1 MSPIKPFGGQV
12 EFQGS
17 AKGGAFDPYNVAD
30 PNAGLSGKLS
40 SINESFKLMERGQT
54 ANYEQQGRNIR
65 QLADFSETLSN
76 FVNEGAKY
84 YSQFEDEQAALLF
97 AQDQTAQAAAI
108 QEIEPQEE
116 ALQQVN
122 YVHNEQAAQAI
133 KEGAPIEVV
142 ERLKSL
148 GGLRGYYYKRNA
160 AKHFGSTFKEWASS
174 QFLSNTENIEV
185 EGVVKAV
192 NDPTWEPQHKAAI
205 MQRLLGKYMTEN
217 GLTQISQGLLAKY
230 ALPEINK
237 AQAELM
243 SVFRKEHGIAQS
255 AMKRDEL
262 MANFVTDK
270 NLGDLLLGLSVTY
283 DERGNPLGFPGAWK
297 TGMTYIK
304 DMFDAGMINEDD
316 LVAIEQQVDP
326 QTGKTFKERW
336 PVKFQLLREELA
348 AANRQN
354 SADEEAEIAMKAK
367 DAERELM
374 DFFNQNPDQATEVN
388 IRKAQ
393 QDYFTKFQRKSDALS
408 TLESSY
414 SVDALGAQ
422 RLNDQFKNLA
432 EQNMLTPEMVSKAP
446 WTVREKWKDVANKQ
460 EEARSSQGG
469 FKDKLKAIENTVK
482 SDPRVK
488 VSPDGST
495 SGMATLVIGEL
506 QAKFNRKVAEYI
518 GAGMS
523 PTEAANTA
531 VTEVM
536 AEFSNPTGRYA
547 INGVGEFSNFKLSS
561 AKSTKAINLKLNKIR
576 TALAYGGKGSLD
588 NKPGLIFDAGE
599 LQAIEQGY
607 GKPGFTMPAEA
618 QYWGSK
624 LGISPL
630 EVINRQR
637 RAAGMNELATP
648 AAMER
653 IQGTIS
659 PQLQA
664 ILNRYQSYNRSV
676 RALSSMGRFEPTA
689 VPKGFGGTIQ
699 TAAKANGIDPAILAG
714 LLEVE
719 SRWRDDVIYGKT
731 RSKRGARG
739 IAQIMPEY
747 HPGVNYDDPIASI
760 NYAAKYLSSLQRQ
773 FGGDMRLAL
782 IAYNAGP
789 GNVEKYRGPIPGDTE
804 SSSYYSKVIK
814 SAAKYG
820 YGRAW
825 QDPATMRGKFRTIE
839 YLSGDPAHKSSYR
852 ADHGGDNYHDHIA
865 FATRKERDAAI
876 KKLTAAGIQV
886 GSVDRPGDPG
896 NHGKGLAIDI
906 PGSQV
911 PVGKEKELS
920 RRVRSILGIS

>member
-65 QLADFSETLSN
+65 QLADFSETLSS

-174 QFLSNTENIEV
+174 QFLSNTDAVEV
-185 EGVVKAV
+185 DGVKKAV
-192 NDPTWEPQHKAAI
+192 NDTTWEPQHKAAI

-283 DERGNPLGFPGAWK
+283 DERGNALGFPGAWK

-304 DMFDAGMINEDD
+304 DMFDAGMINEDN

-374 DFFNQNPDQATEVN
+374 DFFNQNPDQATEIN
-388 IRKAQ
+388 IKKAQ
-393 QDYFTKFQRKSDALS
+393 QDFFQKFTRKSDALS
-408 TLESSY
+408 TLESTY

-432 EQNMLTPEMVSKAP
+432 EQNMLTPQMVAKAP
-446 WTVREKWKDVANKQ
+446 WEVQQKWMSVASKQ
-460 EEARSSQGG
+460 EEARSKTGS
-469 FKDKLKAIENTVK
+469 FKNELKAIEQHVK
-482 SDPRVK
+482 NQPSVRAMYGGQ
-488 VSPDGST
+488 VSGI
-495 SGMATLVIGEL
+495 GQLVIGEL

-518 GAGMS
+518 ATGQVS
-523 PTEAANTA
+523 PQEAASVA
-531 VTEVM
+531 MKEVM
-536 AEFSNPTGRYA
+536 SEFDNPTGRYA
-547 INGVGEFSNFKLSS
+547 INSQGDFTNFKFGS
-561 AKSTKAINLKLNKIR
+561 AKTSKALNLKLNKIR

-637 RAAGMNELATP
+637 RAAGMPELATP
-648 AAMER
+648 QSIER

-659 PQLQA
+659 PQLQG

-676 RALSSMGRFEPTA
+676 RALSSMGRFEPAA

-714 LLEVE
+714 LLETE
-719 SRWRDDVIYGKT
+719 SGFNPKAV
-731 RSKRGARG
+731 SKAGARG
-739 IAQIMPEY
+739 IAQIMPQY
-747 HPGVNYDDPIASI
+747 HPNVNYNDPVESI
-760 NYAAKYLSSLQRQ
+760 NYAARYLSSLQRQ

-789 GNVEKYRGPIPGDTE
+789 GNVEKYRGPIPGDAE

-852 ADHGGDNYHDHIA
+852 ADHSGENYHDHIA

>member
-1 MSPIKPFGGQV
+1 
-12 EFQGS
+12 
-17 AKGGAFDPYNVAD
+17 
-30 PNAGLSGKLS
+30 
-40 SINESFKLMERGQT
+40 
-54 ANYEQQGRNIR
+54 
-65 QLADFSETLSN
+65 
-76 FVNEGAKY
+76 
-84 YSQFEDEQAALLF
+84 
-97 AQDQTAQAAAI
+97 
-108 QEIEPQEE
+108 
-116 ALQQVN
+116 
-122 YVHNEQAAQAI
+122 
-133 KEGAPIEVV
+133 
-142 ERLKSL
+142 
-148 GGLRGYYYKRNA
+148 
-160 AKHFGSTFKEWASS
+160 
-174 QFLSNTENIEV
+174 
-185 EGVVKAV
+185 
-192 NDPTWEPQHKAAI
+192 

-237 AQAELM
+237 AQSELM

-270 NLGDLLLGLSVTY
+270 RFGDLLLGLSVTY

-304 DMFDAGMINEDD
+304 DMFDAGMINEND
-316 LVAIEQQVDP
+316 LVSIESQVDP
-326 QTGKTFKERW
+326 QTSKTFKQRW

-374 DFFNQNPDQATEVN
+374 DFFNQNPDQATEIN
-388 IRKAQ
+388 IKKAQ
-393 QDYFTKFQRKSDALS
+393 QDFFQKFTRKSDALS
-408 TLESSY
+408 TLESTY

-432 EQNMLTPEMVSKAP
+432 EQNMLTPQMVSKAP
-446 WTVREKWKDVANKQ
+446 WEVQQKWMSVATKQ
-460 EEARSSQGG
+460 EEARSKTGS
-469 FKDKLKAIENTVK
+469 FKNELKAIEQHVK
-482 SDPRVK
+482 NQPSVRAMYGGQ
-488 VSPDGST
+488 VSGI
-495 SGMATLVIGEL
+495 GQLVIGEL

-518 GAGMS
+518 ATGQVS
-523 PTEAANTA
+523 PQEAASVA
-531 VTEVM
+531 MKEVM
-536 AEFSNPTGRYA
+536 SEFDNPTGRYA
-547 INGVGEFSNFKLSS
+547 INSQGDFTNFKFGS
-561 AKSTKAINLKLNKIR
+561 AKTSKSLNLKLNKIR

-659 PQLQA
+659 PQLQG

-676 RALSSMGRFEPTA
+676 RALSSMGRFEPAA

-731 RSKRGARG
+731 RSKKGARG

-747 HPGVNYDDPIASI
+747 HPGVNYDDPNASI

-789 GNVEKYRGPIPGDTE
+789 GNVEKYRGPIPGDAE
-804 SSSYYSKVIK
+804 SSSYYSNVIK

-825 QDPATMRGKFRTIE
+825 QDPATMRSKFASSITFDSGQPGIDVYFDDKNFTTVLPGRVKEVGNQTTAGGNGYGNYVVVESIDPLTQRPVDVLYAHLDSINVKEGQSLKAGSRIGRQGGTGRVVSQDGTIASIDFLAPAPKGSKSMAP
-839 YLSGDPAHKSSYR
+839 YSGYEQLR
-852 ADHGGDNYHDHIA
+852 RYIA
-865 FATRKERDAAI
+865 KNLRQ
-876 KKLTAAGIQV
+876 G
-886 GSVDRPGDPG
+886 
-896 NHGKGLAIDI
+896 
-906 PGSQV
+906 
-911 PVGKEKELS
+911 
-920 RRVRSILGIS
+920 

>member
-65 QLADFSETLSN
+65 QLADFSETLSS

-84 YSQFEDEQAALLF
+84 YSQFEEEQAALLF

-122 YVHNEQAAQAI
+122 YAHNEQAAQAI

-174 QFLSNTENIEV
+174 QFLSNTDAVEV
-185 EGVVKAV
+185 DGVKKAV

-237 AQAELM
+237 AQSELM

-262 MANFVTDK
+262 LANFVADK
-270 NLGDLLLGLSVTY
+270 RFGDLLLGLSVTY
-283 DERGNPLGFPGAWK
+283 DERGNALGFPGAWK

-304 DMFDAGMINEDD
+304 DMFDADMLKEED
-316 LVAIEQQVDP
+316 LVAIEDQIDP

-336 PVKFQLLREELA
+336 PVKFKLLREELA

-374 DFFNQNPDQATEVN
+374 DFFIQNPDQATEVN

-408 TLESSY
+408 TLESTY

-432 EQNMLTPEMVSKAP
+432 EQNMLTPESVAKAP
-446 WTVREKWKDVANKQ
+446 WEVQQKWMSVATKQ

-518 GAGMS
+518 GIGIA
-523 PTEAANTA
+523 PKDAANTA

-536 AEFSNPTGRYA
+536 AEFSNPNGPYA
-547 INGVGEFSNFKLSS
+547 INKYGEFSNFKLSN
-561 AKSTKAINLKLNKIR
+561 AKTTKAYNLKLNKVK
-576 TALAYGGKGSLD
+576 TAIINGGKGSLD
-588 NKPGLIFDAGE
+588 KMPGLLFDAGE
-599 LQAIEQGY
+599 LKAIEEKY
-607 GKPGFTMPAEA
+607 GSPGFTVPAEA

-637 RAAGMNELATP
+637 RAAGMPELATP
-648 AAMER
+648 QSMER

-659 PQLQA
+659 PQLQG

-676 RALSSMGRFEPTA
+676 RALSSMGRFEPAA

-719 SRWRDDVIYGKT
+719 SSWRDDVIYGKT
-731 RSKRGARG
+731 RSKKGARG

-747 HPGVNYDDPIASI
+747 HPGVNYDDPNASI

-789 GNVEKYRGPIPGDTE
+789 GNVEKYRGPIPGDAE
-804 SSSYYSKVIK
+804 SSSYYSNVIK

-825 QDPATMRGKFRTIE
+825 QDPATMRGKFRSIE
-839 YLSGDPAHKSSYR
+839 YLSGDPAHKSSYK
-852 ADHGGDNYHDHIA
+852 ADHSGDNYHDHIA

>member
-1 MSPIKPFGGQV
+1 MTPIKPFGGQV

-65 QLADFSETLSN
+65 QLADFSETLSS
-76 FVNEGAKY
+76 FVNESAKY
-84 YSQFEDEQAALLF
+84 YSQFENEQAALLF

-108 QEIEPQEE
+108 QEIEPQEK

-122 YVHNEQAAQAI
+122 HVHNEQAAQAI

-174 QFLSNTENIEV
+174 QFLSNTDAIEV
-185 EGVVKAV
+185 DGVKKAV

-205 MQRLLGKYMTEN
+205 MQRLLGKYMAEN

-304 DMFDAGMINEDD
+304 DMFDAGMINEND
-316 LVAIEQQVDP
+316 LVSIEQQVDP

-408 TLESSY
+408 TLESTY

-536 AEFSNPTGRYA
+536 VEFSNPNGRYA

-699 TAAKANGIDPAILAG
+699 AAAKANGIDPAILAG
-714 LLEVE
+714 LLETE
-719 SRWRDDVIYGKT
+719 SGFNPKAV
-731 RSKRGARG
+731 SKAGARG
-739 IAQIMPEY
+739 IAQIMPQY
-747 HPGVNYDDPIASI
+747 HPNVNYNDPIESI
-760 NYAAKYLSSLQRQ
+760 NYAAKYLSGLQRQ

-789 GNVEKYRGPIPGDTE
+789 GNVEKYRGPIPGDAE

-852 ADHGGDNYHDHIA
+852 ADHSGENYHDHIA

>member
-1 MSPIKPFGGQV
+1 MAQIKPFGTNV
-12 EFQGS
+12 ELQSS
-17 AKGGAFDPYNVAD
+17 AAGGKFDPYNVAD
-30 PNAGLSGKLS
+30 PNAGLSGKLG
-40 SINESFKLMERGQT
+40 SINESFRLMEKGQT
-54 ANYEQQGRNIR
+54 SNYEEESRNIR
-65 QLADFSETLSN
+65 KLADFSETLSS
-76 FVNEGAKY
+76 FVQQGTKAYGA
-84 YSQFEDEQAALLF
+84 FEEEQASLLF
-97 AQDQTAQAAAI
+97 AQDQAAQEAAI
-108 QEIEPQEE
+108 KQIEPQEQ
-116 ALQQVN
+116 ALQQIN

-174 QFLSNTENIEV
+174 QFLSNTDNIEV
-185 EGVVKAV
+185 DGVVKAV

-217 GLTQISQGLLAKY
+217 GLTQISKGLLAKY

-270 NLGDLLLGLSVTY
+270 NLKDLLLGLSVTY
-283 DERGNPLGFPGAWK
+283 DERGNPLGFTGAWK

-304 DMFDAGMINEDD
+304 DMFDAGMLNEND
-316 LVAIEQQVDP
+316 LVAIEQQKDP

-374 DFFNQNPDQATEVN
+374 DFFNQNPDQATEIN

-393 QDYFTKFQRKSDALS
+393 QDYFTKFKRKSDALN
-408 TLESSY
+408 TLESTY
-414 SVDALGAQ
+414 SVDALGAE

-432 EQNMLTPEMVSKAP
+432 EQNMLTPQMVSKAP
-446 WTVREKWKDVANKQ
+446 WEVQQKWMSVASKQ
-460 EEARSSQGG
+460 EEARGKTGS
-469 FKDKLKAIENTVK
+469 FKNELKAIEQHVK
-482 SDPRVK
+482 NQPSVRAMYGGQ
-488 VSPDGST
+488 VSGL
-495 SGMATLVIGEL
+495 GQLVIGEL

-518 GAGMS
+518 ATGQVS
-523 PTEAANTA
+523 PQEAAGVA
-531 VTEVM
+531 MKEVM
-536 AEFSNPTGRYA
+536 SEFSTNSRYA
-547 INGVGEFSNFKLSS
+547 ISAQGEFTNFNFGS
-561 AKSTKAINLKLNKIR
+561 AKTSKSLNLKLNKIR

-599 LQAIEQGY
+599 LKAIEQGY

-676 RALSSMGRFEPTA
+676 RALSSMGRFEPAA
-689 VPKGFGGTIQ
+689 VRNGFGNTIQ
-699 TAAKANGIDPAILAG
+699 AAAKANGIDPAVLAG

-719 SRWRDDVIYGKT
+719 SGFNPKAVSEK
-731 RSKRGARG
+731 GARG
-739 IAQIMPEY
+739 IAQIMPKY
-747 HPGVNYDDPIASI
+747 HPNVNYDDPIESI

-789 GNVEKYRGPIPGDTE
+789 GNVEKYRGPIPGDAE

-839 YLSGDPAHKSSYR
+839 YLSGDPNHGSSYR
-852 ADHGGDNYHDHIA
+852 ADHSGDNYHDHIA
-865 FATRKERDAAI
+865 FATRAERDAAI
-876 KKLTAAGIQV
+876 KKLAAAGIQV

>member
-65 QLADFSETLSN
+65 QLADFSETLSS

-84 YSQFEDEQAALLF
+84 YSQFEEEQAALLF

-174 QFLSNTENIEV
+174 QFLSNTDAVEV
-185 EGVVKAV
+185 DGVKKAV

-237 AQAELM
+237 AQSELM

-270 NLGDLLLGLSVTY
+270 RFGDLLLGLSVTY
-283 DERGNPLGFPGAWK
+283 DERGNALGFPGAWK
-297 TGMTYIK
+297 TGMAYIK
-304 DMFDAGMINEDD
+304 DMFDAGMINEDN

-374 DFFNQNPDQATEVN
+374 DFFNQNPDQATEIN
-388 IRKAQ
+388 IKKAQ
-393 QDYFTKFQRKSDALS
+393 QDFFQKFTRKSDALS
-408 TLESSY
+408 TLESTY
-414 SVDALGAQ
+414 SVDALGSQ

-432 EQNMLTPEMVSKAP
+432 EQNMLTPESVAKAP
-446 WTVREKWKDVANKQ
+446 WEVQQKWMSVATKQ

-518 GAGMS
+518 GIGIA
-523 PTEAANTA
+523 PKDAANTA

-536 AEFSNPTGRYA
+536 AEFSNPNGAYA
-547 INGVGEFSNFKLSS
+547 INKYGEFSNFKLSN
-561 AKSTKAINLKLNKIR
+561 AKTTKAYNLKLNKIR
-576 TALAYGGKGSLD
+576 TAIINGGKGSLD
-588 NKPGLIFDAGE
+588 KMPGLLFDSGE
-599 LQAIEQGY
+599 LKAIEEKY
-607 GKPGFTMPAEA
+607 GSPGFTVPAEA

-624 LGISPL
+624 LGITPL

-637 RAAGMNELATP
+637 RAAGMPELATP
-648 AAMER
+648 QSIER

-659 PQLQA
+659 PQLQG

-676 RALSSMGRFEPTA
+676 RALSSMGRFEPAA

-731 RSKRGARG
+731 RSKKGARG

-789 GNVEKYRGPIPGDTE
+789 GNVEKYRGPIPGDAE
-804 SSSYYSKVIK
+804 SSSYYSNVIK